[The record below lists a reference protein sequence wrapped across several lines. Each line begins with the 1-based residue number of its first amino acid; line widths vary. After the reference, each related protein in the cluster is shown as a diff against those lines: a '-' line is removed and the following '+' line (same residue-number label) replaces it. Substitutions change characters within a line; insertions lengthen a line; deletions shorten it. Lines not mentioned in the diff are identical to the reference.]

1 MKDEKNLLS
10 KEIKTYNE
18 NKEVLLRNS
27 SGKFVLIKEDR
38 IIGVY
43 DTRNDAIKIGID
55 KFGNEPFLV
64 KKISE
69 IDETQNFTSNLIK
82 LVKCHL

>member
-10 KEIKTYNE
+10 EEIKTYIE
-18 NKEVLLRNS
+18 NKEVLLRDS
-27 SGKFVLIKEDR
+27 SGKFVLIKEDK

-43 DTRNDAIKIGID
+43 DTRNDAIKVGID
-55 KFGNEPFLV
+55 KFGNQPFLV

-69 IDETQNFTSNLIK
+69 IDETQNFTSNLIR
-82 LVKCHL
+82 LAKCPL